1 MAKQSKTII
10 EEIQGTVDQIIA
22 QIKRLVKE
30 GNARRVIIKNKHGKT
45 LFQSQLTI
53 GAAGATFFM
62 IYAPILSAITTL
74 VLMANDVTVLVE
86 REIDDEEDYE
96 KDEYEVEAEVIEI
109 RDDEEEDESD
119 SDEGYEKSEK

>member
-22 QIKRLVKE
+22 QVKRLVKE
-30 GNARRVIIKNKHGKT
+30 GNARRVIIQNKHGKT

-86 REIDDEEDYE
+86 REIDDDEDYE

-109 RDDEEEDESD
+109 RDDEEEDKSD
-119 SDEGYEKSEK
+119 FDQENEKSEK

>member
-22 QIKRLVKE
+22 QVKRLVKE
-30 GNARRVIIKNKHGKT
+30 GNARRVMIKNKHGKT

-86 REIDDEEDYE
+86 REIDDDEDYE

-109 RDDEEEDESD
+109 RDDEEEDKSA
-119 SDEGYEKSEK
+119 SDEEDEKSEK